1 MITEFKTKFVRHS
14 DMKSDEIQKIISV
27 KQQYWDYSFE
37 SQMKWINDNLFD
49 DDYHLWFELN
59 TGEIIAYLNIV
70 NLDVRVDESNKRLLG
85 IGNVCVDKNVLGNGL
100 GKLLMQTANY
110 YIKNTNEVA
119 ILLCKKHLLG
129 FYQKAGWHVYNG
141 DMMLQ
146 KVIFKDIVMFSKVFH
161 CSSIFI
167 NRNF

>member
-14 DMKSDEIQKIISV
+14 DLKSDEIQKIIYI
-27 KQQYWDYSFE
+27 KQQYWQYSFE

-70 NLDVRVDESNKRLLG
+70 NLEVRVDESNKRFLG
-85 IGNVCVDKNVLGNGL
+85 IGNVCVDKNVVGTGL
-100 GKLLMQTANY
+100 GQLLMQTANY
-110 YIKNTNEVA
+110 HIKNTNEIAV
-119 ILLCKKHLLG
+119 LLCKEHLLK
-129 FYQKAGWHVYNG
+129 FYENVGWHVYKGNI
-141 DMMLQ
+141 MLQ
-146 KVIFKDIVMFSKVFH
+146 NTIFKDFVMFNKLFH
-161 CSSIFI
+161 WSSIFI